1 MDERLLFSMVI
12 LRKRFIWTNQLILY
26 QRDKRTM
33 CVILKGPYA
42 ISSNLPILGT
52 LDSVKPFWLMC
63 GSKRLLCMSI
73 DQHGD
78 YVSYVDDILF
88 TRNNLELIKA
98 TKR

>member
-1 MDERLLFSMVI
+1 
-12 LRKRFIWTNQLILY
+12 
-26 QRDKRTM
+26 M

-42 ISSNLPILGT
+42 ISSNLPV
-52 LDSVKPFWLMC
+52 LDTQDSIKPFWLMC
-63 GSKRLLCMSI
+63 GFKIPLCMSI

-78 YVSYVDDILF
+78 YVSLVDDIMF

>member
-1 MDERLLFSMVI
+1 MVI
-12 LRKRFIWTNQLILY
+12 LRKRFIWTNPLILY
-26 QRDKRTM
+26 QRDKRTI

-42 ISSNLPILGT
+42 ILSNLPVLGT
-52 LDSVKPFWLMC
+52 LDSIKSFWLMC
-63 GSKRLLCMSI
+63 GFKRPLCMSI

-78 YVSYVDDILF
+78 YVPHVDDILF